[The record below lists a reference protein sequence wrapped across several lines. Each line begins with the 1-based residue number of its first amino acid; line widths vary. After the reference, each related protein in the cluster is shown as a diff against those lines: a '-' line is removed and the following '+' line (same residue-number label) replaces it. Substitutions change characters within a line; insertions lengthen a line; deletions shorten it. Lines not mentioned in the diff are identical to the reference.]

1 MLHEVKKVKQLR
13 TFTPQKWQTVLLRN
27 YSLVPTAT
35 LASVLG
41 TSVETIELEAKRLG
55 IEKLKYNPKWKE
67 QGYIN
72 IIKNNWH
79 LVPYDQLLE
88 LLDMDEET
96 LAYNLKEDDFLG
108 VKLGDFKAYAE
119 SVKYAPLTK
128 EEMSTTERL
137 ANVVKAEFIDNY
149 AEPFNF
155 YQKAPKV
162 QTSNVHE
169 EKKSFE
175 KIVYSYSMPYGDT
188 FMAGEEIV
196 SDDFL
201 KTLNS
206 VGVNGL
212 WMQAL
217 LSKLSPYPFVAGL
230 DKDYQIRRENLNK
243 IIKKCKKY
251 GIGVYLY
258 LNEPRGLADNQL
270 TPETEKLKGRFFQ
283 GVWSLCSETKEVK
296 EYLYNAVK
304 DLVSAVPE
312 LAGII
317 TITMSE
323 NMTNCHSRKDNP
335 CPICGQMKRQEVV
348 PAVNNIIQRAVTD
361 SGAKTQVIANLWG
374 WTESYGWTPEAVQ
387 EGIANMDEKIRV
399 LSVSELGHITINGAR
414 IVVSEY
420 SLSKVGPCEE
430 TIANLAYAKKLGHK
444 VMAKVQVNNSWEFA
458 TVPYLPVFDLIIE
471 HMQNL
476 ERLDIDGIMMS
487 WTLGGYPTVSFDLV
501 NKIFGG
507 EFDYDEWLKWHFE
520 ENSKSVKDAV
530 KLFSDGFRSYPY
542 SITSLYHGMQQVG
555 SANLMYP
562 EPTGYKATMVTFPY
576 DNYKLWCGN
585 YSPENYLNLLGK
597 LLEKWEQGLNLLNEI
612 KGNPLFEELKNFAE
626 VVYVSLKSMSVHIQ
640 FNIERE
646 SDSKETLIKLI
657 KEEKELTKRLYRLAS
672 KDARIGYEASN
683 HYYYTHNNFLE
694 KFINLECLLI
704 EYGEN

>member
-1 MLHEVKKVKQLR
+1 MLHEVKKVNPLK

-27 YSLVPTAT
+27 YALVPTAT

-41 TSVETIELEAKRLG
+41 TTVEVVETEAKRLG

-79 LVPYDQLLE
+79 LVPYEQLLE
-88 LLDMDEET
+88 LLDMDEDT
-96 LAYNLKEDDFLG
+96 LAFNLKEDDFLG
-108 VKLGDFKAYAE
+108 VKLGTFKAYAE
-119 SVKYAPLTK
+119 PIRYAPLTQ
-128 EEMSTTERL
+128 EEIKATEKL
-137 ANVVKAEFIDNY
+137 AKAVRTEFIDDY
-149 AEPFNF
+149 VEPFNF
-155 YQKAPKV
+155 YQNAPKV
-162 QTSNVHE
+162 QTSTVCKD
-169 EKKSFE
+169 KKAFD

-188 FMAGEEIV
+188 FMLGEEIV

-201 KTLNS
+201 KTLKS

-212 WMQAL
+212 WMQGL

-230 DKDYQIRRENLNK
+230 DNGYQTRRENLNK

-258 LNEPRGLADNQL
+258 FNEPRGVAENQI
-270 TPETEKLKGRFFQ
+270 TPQTEKLKGRFFQ

-296 EYLYNAVK
+296 TYLYEAVK
-304 DLVSAVPE
+304 DLVSALPD

-335 CPICGQMKRQEVV
+335 CLICGQMKRQEVV
-348 PAVNNIIQRAVTD
+348 PAVNNIIQQAVTD

-374 WTESYGWTPEAVQ
+374 WTESYGWTPEAVK
-387 EGIANMDEKIRV
+387 EGIKNMDEKISV
-399 LSVSELGHITINGAR
+399 LSVSELGHITINGQR
-414 IVVSEY
+414 VTVSEY

-430 TIANLAYAKKLGHK
+430 TVENLKYAKKLGHK

-458 TVPYLPVFDLIIE
+458 TVPYLPVFELVIE

-476 ERLDIDGIMMS
+476 KQLGIEGIMMS

-501 NKIFGG
+501 NKIFDG
-507 EFDYDEWLKWHFE
+507 EFNYDEWLKRHFE
-520 ENSKSVKDAV
+520 QNSNLVKDAV
-530 KLFSDGFRSYPY
+530 KLFSDGFRHYPY
-542 SITSLYHGMQQVG
+542 SITSLYHGMQQIG

-576 DNYKLWCGN
+576 DDYKLWCGN
-585 YSPENYLNLLGK
+585 YSPEKFLELLGK
-597 LLEKWEQGLNLLNEI
+597 LLEKWEQGLNLLNGIE
-612 KGNPLFEELKNFAE
+612 GNALFKELKNFAE
-626 VVYVSLKSMSVHIQ
+626 VVFVSLKSVSVHIQ
-640 FNIERE
+640 FNLQRE
-646 SDSKETLIKLI
+646 SEDKRELIKLL
-657 KEEKELTKRLYRLAS
+657 KEEKELAKRLYSLAS
-672 KDARIGYEASN
+672 KDSRIGYEASN

-694 KFINLECLLI
+694 KFINIEYLLSK
-704 EYGEN
+704 YGEN